1 MRKSPSRFCGESR
14 FLDDKSEAFNE
25 TNRDSLLLETFD
37 RINYLKKE
45 RGAWLIVNSPK
56 ESKSL
61 FESLKSL
68 FLLQIELGGAS
79 TRDMVKRFDRNES
92 DAKKELEE
100 LASCGLAHR
109 LESKPSQKSSSVDS
123 PTKYVLSEEGR
134 KRLKAVVTTGVFDL
148 LHVGHLATL
157 EASRTL
163 GNVLLVIIAR
173 DVTVQKRKG
182 RKPINSEKDRQKL
195 VEALKPVDAAYLGH
209 TSDYL
214 RIIHRIHPDLIALGK
229 DQNFDISELRRT
241 LDDRGLQ
248 DVEVVRLD
256 LELEGIHSSILF
268 EKLQDRG

>member
-1 MRKSPSRFCGESR
+1 M
-14 FLDDKSEAFNE
+14 N
-25 TNRDSLLLETFD
+25 SL
-37 RINYLKKE
+37 
-45 RGAWLIVNSPK
+45 K

-61 FESLKSL
+61 FDSLRSL

-79 TRDMVKRFDRNES
+79 TRDMAKRFDRNES

-100 LASCGLAHR
+100 LVSCGLAYR
-109 LESKPSQKSSSVDS
+109 LESRPSQTSSSVDS
-123 PTKYVLSEEGR
+123 LTEYVLSEEGR
-134 KRLKAVVTTGVFDL
+134 KRLKVVVTTGVFDL

-173 DVTVQKRKG
+173 DITVQKRKG
-182 RKPINSEKDRQKL
+182 RSPINSEKDRQKL
-195 VEALKPVDAAYLGH
+195 VDALKPVDAAYLGH

-241 LDDRGLQ
+241 LDERGLQ
-248 DVEVVRLD
+248 DVQVVRLD
-256 LELEGIHSSILF
+256 LELEGIHSSILI
-268 EKLQDRG
+268 EKLQKSRQNAP

>member
-1 MRKSPSRFCGESR
+1 MRRSPSRFYGESR
-14 FLDDKSEAFNE
+14 FLDEKSEAFNE
-25 TNRDSLLLETFD
+25 TNHDPLLLETFD

-45 RGAWLIVNSPK
+45 RGAWLIVSSHK
-56 ESKSL
+56 ESRSM

-79 TRDMVKRFDRNES
+79 TRDMVMRFDRNES

-100 LASCGLAHR
+100 LASRGLAHR
-109 LESKPSQKSSSVDS
+109 LESRPSQASSSVVS

-134 KRLKAVVTTGVFDL
+134 KGLKVVVTTGVFDL

-173 DVTVQKRKG
+173 DITVQKRKG
-182 RKPINSEKDRQKL
+182 RKPINTEADRQKL

-209 TSDYL
+209 TTDYL

-229 DQNFDISELRRT
+229 DQNFDISELRRS
-241 LDDRGLQ
+241 LDERGLK
-248 DVEVVRLD
+248 DVQVARLD
-256 LELEGIHSSILF
+256 LELEGIHSSILI